1 MAEKRKNSMEFSDY
15 SPVFRFP
22 GGILAFRMVLVPGA
36 LPAGWTTMRVGA
48 CPGGFCEVFGREGFS
63 SLMRY
68 HTSLHTETQK
78 GNDKISGSIGAQE
91 VL

>member
-1 MAEKRKNSMEFSDY
+1 
-15 SPVFRFP
+15 
-22 GGILAFRMVLVPGA
+22 
-36 LPAGWTTMRVGA
+36 MRVGA